1 MADLNKYNDLN
12 TQTRNGPGIHRAV
25 HRGTDRAIQESN
37 REAEGPAGLQKPR
50 DDPPQK
56 QSNDQKAKEPVTAP
70 IPETNQLGGAFYLEL
85 LKSPSE
91 TFEELKLALEAMKD
105 TDYSVSEQD
114 WAAHGIVYSDDK
126 WMMARSQIVQL
137 ESDERNG
144 TFLELNKLEGD
155 GFVFADLFKTNLAKA
170 LAGTVKDDQ
179 VMEAE
184 VVEEDSDYRYLDFG
198 ADEDSAAILM
208 NQFLNDLKPTEGLAK
223 GYDQQKIFTAVSSL
237 GHNVHENFNFING
250 FQEPIVEGVLEILR
264 FEETN
269 FLPTVY
275 FGSKLI
281 SAFLEG
287 DKLDSDL
294 KKWKNV
300 EMLVDALKKHCVG
313 GEAIDNEMGTAG
325 RQVTKSRQSM
335 KILADA
341 ICKFAALCEKS
352 ELTPKMKDSFTK
364 VFEQVSDEDLKSNL
378 LKLL

>member
-1 MADLNKYNDLN
+1 MADLKKYNDLN
-12 TQTRNGPGIHRAV
+12 TQTQNGPGTHRAV
-25 HRGTDRAIQESN
+25 HRGTDRAVQDSN
-37 REAEGPAGLQKPR
+37 RAAEGPAGL
-50 DDPPQK
+50 QK
-56 QSNDQKAKEPVTAP
+56 QSNDQKAKEPAAAP
-70 IPETNQLGGAFYLEL
+70 IPETNQIGGAFYLEL

-91 TFEELKLALEAMKD
+91 TFEELKSALEAMKD

-184 VVEEDSDYRYLDFG
+184 MVEEDSDYRYLDFG

-208 NQFLNDLKPTEGLAK
+208 NQFLNNLKPIEGLAK

-237 GHNVHENFNFING
+237 GHNVHENFDFING

-300 EMLVDALKKHCVG
+300 EMLVDALKKHCL

-325 RQVTKSRQSM
+325 RQVTKSRESM
-335 KILADA
+335 KILSDA

-364 VFEQVSDEDLKSNL
+364 VFEQVSDEELKSNL